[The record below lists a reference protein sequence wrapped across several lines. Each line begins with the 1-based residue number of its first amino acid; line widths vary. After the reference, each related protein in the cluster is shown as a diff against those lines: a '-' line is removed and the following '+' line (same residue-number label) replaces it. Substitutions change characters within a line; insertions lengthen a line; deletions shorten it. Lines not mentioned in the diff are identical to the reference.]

1 MSRAPRHAQQPSS
14 AEHNRVSPRGTVLR
28 SLSLFTA
35 LMVFWLLLSGKYDL
49 SHGEDRFLTG
59 CGVAS
64 CGFVTWLSTRKM
76 SIADHEGHP
85 IQFARRAP
93 SYAVWL
99 LWQIVLSNWDVFK
112 RVWSREMPIDPCV
125 VDITYTLETEFC
137 AALYANSITLTPGTV
152 TMDVDLEKRTMKIHC
167 LTRGVGDD
175 LTAGGMQARVHQFES
190 GSA

>member
-1 MSRAPRHAQQPSS
+1 M
-14 AEHNRVSPRGTVLR
+14 LR
-28 SLSLFTA
+28 PLSLFTA

-64 CGFVTWLSTRKM
+64 CGFITWLSARKM
-76 SIADHEGHP
+76 AIADAEGHP
-85 IQFARRAP
+85 VQYAARAP

-112 RVWSREMPIDPCV
+112 RVWSPRLPIDPCV
-125 VDITYTLETEFC
+125 VDITYDLETEFC

-152 TMDVDLEKRTMKIHC
+152 TLELNHASRTMKIHC
-167 LTRGVGDD
+167 LTRGVADD
-175 LTAGGMQARVHQFES
+175 LNAGGMQARVRQFES